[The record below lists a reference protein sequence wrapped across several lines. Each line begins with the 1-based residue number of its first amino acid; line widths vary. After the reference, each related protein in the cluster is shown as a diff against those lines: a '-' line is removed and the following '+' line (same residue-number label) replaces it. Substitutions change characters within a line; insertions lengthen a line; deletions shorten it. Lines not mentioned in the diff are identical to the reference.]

1 MTNTLDL
8 IAEGDAAHFGVNGEF
23 VASIDV
29 PTPTTF
35 RIGVVTGLFPDYRV
49 EGREIGFTFGVWI

>member
-8 IAEGDAAHFGVNGEF
+8 IVEGDTALFGVNGEF
-23 VASIDV
+23 VASLDL

-35 RIGVVTGLFPDYRV
+35 SVGVVTGLVPEYRV
-49 EGREIGFTFGVWI
+49 EGREIGFTLGVWT